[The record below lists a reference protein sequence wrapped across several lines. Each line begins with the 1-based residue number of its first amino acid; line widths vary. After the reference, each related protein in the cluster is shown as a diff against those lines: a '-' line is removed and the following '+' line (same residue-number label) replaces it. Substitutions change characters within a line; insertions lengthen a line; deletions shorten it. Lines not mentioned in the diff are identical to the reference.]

1 MMNILKKIQNENK
14 TDRIIRFILGLII
27 GFIAYSYS
35 AGLIQLVLYLLTA
48 ILVITAITGFCLIY
62 KLLGISSL
70 KK

>member
-1 MMNILKKIQNENK
+1 MNILKKIQNENK